1 MIRFGFALLLTGALA
16 GCTSL
21 APQACAPG
29 QQAMLTA
36 ELLFGRKIGDR
47 IGVSEGAFR
56 RFVDEE
62 VTPRFPDGL
71 TILDARGQYRDSKR
85 GTLIREP
92 SKLVLIVTSDET
104 ANREK
109 LAGIAEAYKRRF
121 NQQSVGLI
129 LKPACASF

>member
-1 MIRFGFALLLTGALA
+1 MIRLGFALLLAGALGGCA
-16 GCTSL
+16 GL
-21 APQACAPG
+21 APPSCAPG

-47 IGVSEGAFR
+47 IGVSQTAFR
-56 RFVDEE
+56 RFVDDE

-71 TILDARGQYRDSKR
+71 TILDASGQYRDRER
-85 GTLIREP
+85 GVLIREP
-92 SKLVLIVTSDET
+92 SKLILIATPDET
-104 ANREK
+104 ENREK
-109 LAGIAEAYKRRF
+109 LAAIAEAYKRRF